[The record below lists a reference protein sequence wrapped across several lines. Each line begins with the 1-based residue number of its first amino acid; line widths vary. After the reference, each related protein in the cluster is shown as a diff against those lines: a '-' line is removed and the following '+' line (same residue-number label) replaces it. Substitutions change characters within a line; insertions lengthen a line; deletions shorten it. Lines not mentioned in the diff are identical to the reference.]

1 MPPISITTAAI
12 TKLLNYLKPHIVTGP
27 DGISP
32 TVLRELSSVIAAAL
46 QKIFSKSLSFHQVPE
61 DWKKAL
67 VTPIFKKGDKDS
79 PANYRPISLTCICGK
94 LLEHIITE
102 SIMSHLEHHN
112 LLYHLQ
118 HGFRRLK
125 WCES

>member
-12 TKLLNYLKPHIVTGP
+12 TKLLNYLKPHIATGP

-32 TVLRELSSVIAAAL
+32 IVLGELSSVIAAAL
-46 QKIFSKSLSFHQVPE
+46 QKIFSKSLSSHQVPE

-79 PANYRPISLTCICGK
+79 LANYRPISLTCICSK

-102 SIMSHLEHHN
+102 NIMSHLEHHN

-125 WCES
+125 